1 MRVLVIEDEP
11 DLLRA
16 LVQALREEGY
26 AADQA
31 VDGPEGLFKA
41 EGCEYE
47 AIVLDLMLPGMD
59 GLEVCARLRKTR
71 KTPVLILTARDARE
85 RPGPRARRRR

>member
-11 DLLRA
+11 DLLKA

-31 VDGPEGLFKA
+31 QTGPEGLFKA
-41 EGCEYE
+41 ESCEYE
-47 AIVLDLMLPGMD
+47 AIVLDLMLPGSGGAGRAPPGQNPSEDACSDSD
-59 GLEVCARLRKTR
+59 GSRWSE
-71 KTPVLILTARDARE
+71 
-85 RPGPRARRRR
+85 